1 MEDGARTGPVLF
13 PLLPFLSGRHGK
25 EPKLHPGMR
34 IRYLVPSPIRLST
47 RNVPPWDS
55 TMCLAME
62 SGSPEFAGPRLVDPV
77 EPLDRKSFFARRGRE
92 GDSPLPAV
100 FFLAETAL
108 PTPLAESAPILRV
121 PRPTRPLPAPYRR
134 QYTCLDTGGNP
145 ESRAHGQRYP
155 GAPSCHRTTTGPK
168 IRQTAARVSDRYRYR
183 RQADGITVIG
193 VREGRQQALGAAP
206 RCPWSRYAG
215 AHREKGEGLC
225 R

>member
-1 MEDGARTGPVLF
+1 MWQPADLEDGARTGPVLF

-34 IRYLVPSPIRLST
+34 IRYFVPSTIRPST

-121 PRPTRPLPAPYRR
+121 PRPTRHLPAPYRR
-134 QYTCLDTGGNP
+134 QHTCLDTGGNP
-145 ESRAHGQRYP
+145 ASPPHGQRYP
-155 GAPSCHRTTTGPK
+155 GAPDRESSGLRHLYRVFRCCRTVYSFLRRIFNNSKVFLFASFGDCLEAF
-168 IRQTAARVSDRYRYR
+168 AASSND
-183 RQADGITVIG
+183 
-193 VREGRQQALGAAP
+193 
-206 RCPWSRYAG
+206 
-215 AHREKGEGLC
+215 
-225 R
+225 